1 MINSQNPLEDEAKKG
16 SGEGNEQKKA
26 FFRNITKKLDHVI
39 TERNGAGI
47 KAIPFTIEHLASC
60 CSGDDVILALEP
72 LVFV

>member
-1 MINSQNPLEDEAKKG
+1 MKQKKG
-16 SGEGNEQKKA
+16 VGRGMNKKGF